1 MKKKKVMTVLALS
14 FTAVMLLCGLTGC
27 GSEKQ
32 AAAEATSEAAEEA
45 TEDTAENIEETED
58 QASAEGTVSAG
69 AQDTDGQKEAEP
81 FDKTTDM
88 SETEQGQEKPTEID
102 QLLEAYYEEVLLP
115 EQGLI
120 ELPAGYEV
128 SIKEKHF
135 ENYTIGEA
143 FLQEKGICY
152 HAVWDYDKDGQEELL
167 VLALDEDKDYERSKL
182 YARMYEVEAS
192 GTDEAGTADANET
205 ETGEVVLSA
214 ELESL
219 FGWMECDTS
228 QSMEVFLRETKDWFY
243 LAEEARGYNSIY
255 ADGSNYAIRAA
266 HYDGTDFV
274 VDVAKQ
280 LSGSDFG
287 ETEESVAE
295 TARLLRNITFDHTA
309 DNLTYEYSFDES
321 DDLLSVFYMSAE
333 PNGTL
338 DTYYRTGNISDVP
351 PFLIRLFA
359 GRE

>member
-1 MKKKKVMTVLALS
+1 MKKKKFMTALALS
-14 FTAVMLLCGLTGC
+14 LTTVMLLCGLTGC
-27 GSEKQ
+27 GDEKK
-32 AAAEATSEAAEEA
+32 AADETTPGATEESTKETAEEQ
-45 TEDTAENIEETED
+45 DKQRIEEADE
-58 QASAEGTVSAG
+58 TVSAG
-69 AQDTDGQKEAEP
+69 SQGTEISEKSEDVSEEEQGKAPGQK
-81 FDKTTDM
+81 
-88 SETEQGQEKPTEID
+88 KPTEID

-152 HAVWDYDKDGQEELL
+152 HAVWDYDKDGQEEML

-205 ETGEVVLSA
+205 EAGEVVLSA

-280 LSGSDFG
+280 LSGSDFS

>member
-1 MKKKKVMTVLALS
+1 MKKKKFMTALALAL
-14 FTAVMLLCGLTGC
+14 TTVILPCGLAGC
-27 GSEKQ
+27 GDGKR
-32 AAAEATSEAAEEA
+32 EAAETTPGTVE
-45 TEDTAENIEETED
+45 EQDGQRIEETDE
-58 QASAEGTVSAG
+58 TVSSGLRGTESSEKAED
-69 AQDTDGQKEAEP
+69 ASEAKQEKLP
-81 FDKTTDM
+81 
-88 SETEQGQEKPTEID
+88 GQEQATEND

-128 SIKEKHF
+128 SIKERHL
-135 ENYTIGEA
+135 ENYTIGEV

-152 HAVWDYDKDGQEELL
+152 HAVWDYDKDGQEEML
-167 VLALDEDKDYERSKL
+167 VLALDEDKDYKRSKL
-182 YARMYEVEAS
+182 YARMYEVKAS
-192 GTDEAGTADANET
+192 GADEAESADANET
-205 ETGEVVLSA
+205 ETREVVLSA
-214 ELESL
+214 ELESF

-243 LAEEARGYNSIY
+243 LAEEARRYNSIY
-255 ADGSNYAIRAA
+255 ADGASYAIRAA

-274 VDVAKQ
+274 VDMAKQ
-280 LSGSDFG
+280 ISGSEFS
-287 ETEESVAE
+287 EVEESVAE

-309 DNLTYEYSFDES
+309 DNLTYEYSFDER

-338 DTYYRTGNISDVP
+338 DTYYRTRNISDVP
-351 PFLIRLFA
+351 TFLIRLFA